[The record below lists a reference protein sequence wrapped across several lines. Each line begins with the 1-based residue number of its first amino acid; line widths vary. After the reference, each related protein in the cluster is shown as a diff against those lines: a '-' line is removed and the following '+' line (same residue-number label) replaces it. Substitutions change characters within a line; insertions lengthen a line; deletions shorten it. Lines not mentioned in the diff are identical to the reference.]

1 MKRVA
6 HGEPQKSKP
15 VCTKRAFL
23 FMVVMQYW
31 VYIIQSETSGRFY
44 CGQSSN
50 VEQRLRQHND
60 PEYRLSKTTK
70 RFPGPWKLIWTQS
83 CLNRSEATR
92 LERDIK
98 KRGISRFL
106 NSVQSRHWSRRSRDP
121 AKRDSSPSRGASN
134 ECNLLQTG
142 CLTNKALHP

>member
-1 MKRVA
+1 MA
-6 HGEPQKSKP
+6 
-15 VCTKRAFL
+15 
-23 FMVVMQYW
+23 VMQYW
-31 VYIIQSETSGRFY
+31 VYIIESETSGRFY

-83 CLNRSEATR
+83 CRDRSEAIR
-92 LERDIK
+92 LERNIK

-106 NSVQSRHWSRRSRDP
+106 SAAGGR
-121 AKRDSSPSRGASN
+121 
-134 ECNLLQTG
+134 
-142 CLTNKALHP
+142 